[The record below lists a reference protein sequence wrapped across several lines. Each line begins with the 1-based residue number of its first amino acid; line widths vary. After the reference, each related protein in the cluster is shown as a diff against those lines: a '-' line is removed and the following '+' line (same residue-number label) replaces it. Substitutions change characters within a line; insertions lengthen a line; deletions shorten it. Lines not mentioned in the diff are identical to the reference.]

1 MSFYVDAAEQR
12 AKARRAEAI
21 LQEHSQTRVPRPP
34 SRSYSEYEEEERSAL
49 PPVFKRE
56 HGYEHARETSV
67 DKRAARFRDT
77 HLYGP
82 PPPPPVSPDAIPRM
96 LPPQR
101 FLVPQELAN
110 QGVVNDARFAITE
123 NAYPSP
129 TDAQRVAYPP
139 PPLEPLAPLAPPIPR
154 MSRPYEED
162 DDRDMPPQYVRTP
175 AGIAPNPAYGLPPSP
190 APMQGWIP
198 PEIAAQIGQ
207 PMTTDLTPSQKKR
220 LRRKRAKQNRGDRG
234 PSLAPY
240 PLEIDQQ
247 SSMNGHAMLPPPFPS
262 NTVGQT
268 ACDHEVI
275 LTLRAQGIPQ
285 QFRFVCPLSPFPHPG
300 QPHLVKLDTIEP
312 AGTELFIGWWGP
324 GE

>member
-1 MSFYVDAAEQR
+1 MSFYVDASDQRQKARLAEQQ
-12 AKARRAEAI
+12 
-21 LQEHSQTRVPRPP
+21 LLEHSQTRVPRPP
-34 SRSYSEYEEEERSAL
+34 SAQYLAYEEEERSAL

-56 HGYEHARETSV
+56 YGYEHARETSV
-67 DKRAARFRDT
+67 DRRAARFRDT

-101 FLVPQELAN
+101 WLVPQHLAN
-110 QGVVNDARFAITE
+110 QGIVNDPRYAVQSDPYPASVVQE
-123 NAYPSP
+123 NSAPYP
-129 TDAQRVAYPP
+129 QQYPEP
-139 PPLEPLAPLAPPIPR
+139 PQHWV
-154 MSRPYEED
+154 D
-162 DDRDMPPQYVRTP
+162 DDEPAPRYVRTSV
-175 AGIAPNPAYGLPPSP
+175 GIAPNIAPNPTYGLPPNP

-300 QPHLVKLDTIEP
+300 QPHLVKLDTVEP